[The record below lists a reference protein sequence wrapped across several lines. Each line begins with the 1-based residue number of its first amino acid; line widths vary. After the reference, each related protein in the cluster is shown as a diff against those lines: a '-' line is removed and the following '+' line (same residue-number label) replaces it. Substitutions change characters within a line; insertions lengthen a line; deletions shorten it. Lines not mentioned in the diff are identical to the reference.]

1 MVVAY
6 EQARWDEAT
15 RIRNLLKLSEAQL
28 GLAYDEATAWAQDL
42 LAPA

>member
-6 EQARWDEAT
+6 EQARWDETLVFA
-15 RIRNLLKLSEAQL
+15 ISSKLSEAQL